1 MTDFFG
7 LRNRVAIITGAAGDI
22 GRATVELLVSH
33 GAKVLALDIN
43 PAVHSLAQ
51 KNQVMAQI
59 CDVSQEHEVISA
71 VALAQAEFGG
81 VHILIN
87 NAGKTLNKPVTETS
101 AEEWDSIMT
110 INARGYFLLCRE
122 SLKVMQPRRQ
132 GAMVNVA
139 SVVSMV
145 GMKAT
150 SAYSASKG
158 AIAQLTKVLALE
170 AAEYGIR
177 VNAIAPGVVETNILS
192 GIVEDSRA
200 TLASYGH
207 AHPLGRVAQPEEIA
221 EAIIWL
227 ASPKAS
233 FVTGTILMADGGYTA
248 Q

>member
-1 MTDFFG
+1 MADFWG
-7 LRNRVAIITGAAGDI
+7 LKNRVAIVTGAAGDI
-22 GRATVELLVSH
+22 GKASVKLLVNH
-33 GAKVLALDIN
+33 GAKVIALDID
-43 PAVHSLAQ
+43 PAVHALAQ
-51 KNQVMAQI
+51 RNQVVTQR
-59 CDVSQEHEVISA
+59 CDVSQEEEVISA

-81 VHILIN
+81 VDILIN
-87 NAGKTLNKPVTETS
+87 NAGKTLNKLATETS
-101 AEEWDSIMT
+101 VAEWDNIMT
-110 INARGYFLLCRE
+110 INARGYFLLSRE

-132 GAMVNVA
+132 GAIVNVA

-145 GMKAT
+145 GMKTTA
-150 SAYSASKG
+150 AYSASKG

-177 VNAIAPGVVETNILS
+177 VNAVAPGVVETNILS

-233 FVTGTILMADGGYTA
+233 FVTGTVLMADGGYTA

>member
-1 MTDFFG
+1 MADFFG
-7 LRNRVAIITGAAGDI
+7 LKNKVAIVTGAAGDI
-22 GRATVELLVSH
+22 GRATVHLLVSH
-33 GAKVLALDIN
+33 DAKVLALDID
-43 PAVHSLAQ
+43 PAVHALAQ
-51 KNQVMAQI
+51 RNQVVTQI
-59 CDVSQEHEVISA
+59 CDVSQEQQVISA
-71 VALAQAEFGG
+71 LTLAQAEFGG
-81 VHILIN
+81 VDILIN
-87 NAGKTLNKPVTETS
+87 NAGKTLNKLATETS
-101 AEEWDSIMT
+101 VAEWDSIMT
-110 INARGYFLLCRE
+110 INARGYFLLSRE
-122 SLKVMQPRRQ
+122 CLKVMQPRRQ
-132 GAMVNVA
+132 GAIVNVA

-170 AAEYGIR
+170 AAEYDIR
-177 VNAIAPGVVETNILS
+177 VNAVAPGVVETNILS

-221 EAIIWL
+221 QAIIWL

-233 FVTGTILMADGGYTA
+233 FVTGTVLMADGGYTA

>member
-1 MTDFFG
+1 MADFLG
-7 LRNRVAIITGAAGDI
+7 LQNRVAIVTGAAGDI
-22 GRATVELLVSH
+22 GRATVKLLVSH
-33 GAKVLALDIN
+33 KVKVLALDIN
-43 PAVHSLAQ
+43 PQVHSLIH
-51 KNQVMAQI
+51 NDQVVTHI
-59 CDVSQEHEVISA
+59 CDVSLEHEVIGA
-71 VALAQAEFGG
+71 VKLAQSAFGT
-81 VHILIN
+81 VDVLIN
-87 NAGKTLNKPVTETS
+87 NAGKTLNKRAIETS
-101 AEEWDSIMT
+101 AEEWDNIMA
-110 INARGYFLLCRE
+110 INARGYFLLARE

-132 GAMVNVA
+132 GAIVNVA

-170 AAEYGIR
+170 EAEYGIR
-177 VNAIAPGVVETNILS
+177 VNAVAPGVVETNILS

-200 TLASYGH
+200 TLSSYGH

>member
-1 MTDFFG
+1 MADFFG
-7 LRNRVAIITGAAGDI
+7 LKNKVAIVTGAAGDI
-22 GRATVELLVSH
+22 GRATVHLLVSH
-33 GAKVLALDIN
+33 GAKVLALDID
-43 PAVHSLAQ
+43 PAVHALAQ
-51 KNQVMAQI
+51 RNQVVTQI
-59 CDVSQEHEVISA
+59 CDVSQEQQVISA
-71 VALAQAEFGG
+71 LTLAQAEFGG
-81 VHILIN
+81 VDILIN
-87 NAGKTLNKPVTETS
+87 NAGKTLNKLATETS
-101 AEEWDSIMT
+101 VAEWDSIMT
-110 INARGYFLLCRE
+110 INARGYFLLSRE

-132 GAMVNVA
+132 GSIVNVA

-170 AAEYGIR
+170 AAEYDIR
-177 VNAIAPGVVETNILS
+177 VNAVAPGVVETNILS

-221 EAIIWL
+221 QAIIWL

-233 FVTGTILMADGGYTA
+233 FVTGTVLMADGGYTA

>member
-1 MTDFFG
+1 MTDSLG
-7 LRNRVAIITGAAGDI
+7 LKNRVAIVTGAAGDI
-22 GRATVELLVSH
+22 GRATVELLIGH
-33 GAKVLALDIN
+33 GAQVVALDI
-43 PAVHSLAQ
+43 AREVHSLALN
-51 KNQVMAQI
+51 NQVI
-59 CDVSQEHEVISA
+59 TRVCDVSKEHEVISS
-71 VALAQAEFGG
+71 VALARDKCGG
-81 VHILIN
+81 VDILIN
-87 NAGKTLNKPVTETS
+87 NAGKTLNKLVTETS
-101 AEEWDSIMT
+101 TQEWDSIMA

-132 GAMVNVA
+132 GAIVNVA
-139 SVVSMV
+139 SVVCTV

-150 SAYSASKG
+150 AAYSASKG
-158 AIAQLTKVLALE
+158 AIVQLTKVLALE

-177 VNAIAPGVVETNILS
+177 VNAVAPGVVETNILS

-221 EAIIWL
+221 EAILWL

-233 FVTGTILMADGGYTA
+233 FVTGTVLMADGGYTA

>member
-1 MTDFFG
+1 MTDFLG
-7 LRNRVAIITGAAGDI
+7 LKNRVAIVTGAAGDI
-22 GRATVELLVSH
+22 GRATVKLMLSH
-33 GAKVLALDIN
+33 EVKVLALDIN
-43 PAVHSLAQ
+43 PEVHSLARE
-51 KNQVMAQI
+51 NQVVTHI
-59 CDVSQEHEVISA
+59 CDVSQEQRVIDA
-71 VALAQAEFGG
+71 VKLAQAEFGG
-81 VHILIN
+81 VDILIN
-87 NAGKTLNKPVTETS
+87 NAGKTLNKLATETS
-101 AEEWDSIMT
+101 AEEWDSIMA
-110 INARGYFLLCRE
+110 INARGYFLLSRE

-132 GAMVNVA
+132 GAIVNVA

-158 AIAQLTKVLALE
+158 AIAQLSKVLALE

-177 VNAIAPGVVETNILS
+177 VNAVAPGVVETNILS

-200 TLASYGH
+200 TLSSYGH
-207 AHPLGRVAQPEEIA
+207 VHPLGRVAQPEEIA
-221 EAIIWL
+221 EAITWL

>member
-1 MTDFFG
+1 MADFLG
-7 LRNRVAIITGAAGDI
+7 LTNKVAIVTGAAGDI
-22 GRATVELLVSH
+22 GRSTVKRLVSH
-33 GAKVLALDIN
+33 DAKVLALDID
-43 PAVHSLAQ
+43 PAVHALAQ
-51 KNQVMAQI
+51 RNQVVTQI
-59 CDVSQEHEVISA
+59 CDVSQEQEVISA
-71 VALAQAEFGG
+71 LTLAQAAFGG
-81 VHILIN
+81 VDILIN
-87 NAGKTLNKPVTETS
+87 NAGKTLNKLATETS
-101 AEEWDSIMT
+101 VEEWDSIMA
-110 INARGYFLLCRE
+110 INARGYFLLSRE

-132 GAMVNVA
+132 GAIVNVA

-170 AAEYGIR
+170 AAEYDIR
-177 VNAIAPGVVETNILS
+177 VNAVAPGVVETNILS

-200 TLASYGH
+200 TLVSYGH

-233 FVTGTILMADGGYTA
+233 FVTGTVLMADGGYTA

>member
-1 MTDFFG
+1 MADFLG
-7 LRNRVAIITGAAGDI
+7 LKNKVVIVTGAAGDI
-22 GRATVELLVSH
+22 GRATVKLLVSYE
-33 GAKVLALDIN
+33 AKVLALDIN
-43 PAVHSLAQ
+43 PEVHSLAQ
-51 KNQVMAQI
+51 NNQVVTHI
-59 CDVSQEHEVISA
+59 CDVSQEYEVIGA
-71 VALAQAEFGG
+71 MKLAQAEFGG
-81 VHILIN
+81 VDVLIN
-87 NAGKTLNKPVTETS
+87 NAGKTLNKRATETS
-101 AEEWDSIMT
+101 ADEWDSIMN

-122 SLKVMQPRRQ
+122 SLKVMQPRRR
-132 GAMVNVA
+132 GAIVNVA

-177 VNAIAPGVVETNILS
+177 VNAVAPGVVETNILS

-221 EAIIWL
+221 EAITWL

-233 FVTGTILMADGGYTA
+233 FVTGTVLMADGGYTA

>member
-1 MTDFFG
+1 MADFFG
-7 LRNRVAIITGAAGDI
+7 LQNKVAIVTGAAGDI
-22 GRATVELLVSH
+22 GRSTVKHLVSH
-33 GAKVLALDIN
+33 DVKVLALDID
-43 PAVHSLAQ
+43 PAVHALAQ
-51 KNQVMAQI
+51 RNQVVTQI
-59 CDVSQEHEVISA
+59 CDVSKEQEAISA
-71 VALAQAEFGG
+71 VTLAQAEFGG
-81 VHILIN
+81 VDILIN
-87 NAGKTLNKPVTETS
+87 NAGKTLNKLATDTS
-101 AEEWDSIMT
+101 VEEWDSIMA
-110 INARGYFLLCRE
+110 INARGYFLLSRE

-132 GAMVNVA
+132 GAIVNVA

-170 AAEYGIR
+170 AAEYDIR
-177 VNAIAPGVVETNILS
+177 VNAVAPGVVETNILT

-221 EAIIWL
+221 QAIIWL

-233 FVTGTILMADGGYTA
+233 FVTGTVLIADGGYTA

>member
-1 MTDFFG
+1 MADFWG
-7 LRNRVAIITGAAGDI
+7 LKNRVAIVTGAAGDI
-22 GRATVELLVSH
+22 GKASVKLLVSH
-33 GAKVLALDIN
+33 DAKVLALDID
-43 PAVHSLAQ
+43 PAVHALAQ
-51 KNQVMAQI
+51 RNQVVTQR
-59 CDVSQEHEVISA
+59 CDVSQEEEVISA

-81 VHILIN
+81 VDILIN
-87 NAGKTLNKPVTETS
+87 NAGKTLNKLATETS
-101 AEEWDSIMT
+101 VEEWDSIMT
-110 INARGYFLLCRE
+110 INARGYFLLSRE

-132 GAMVNVA
+132 GAIVNVA

-150 SAYSASKG
+150 AAYSASKG

-177 VNAIAPGVVETNILS
+177 VNAVAPGVVETNILS

-233 FVTGTILMADGGYTA
+233 FVTGTVLMADGGYTA

>member
-1 MTDFFG
+1 MADFLG
-7 LRNRVAIITGAAGDI
+7 LTNKVAIVTGAAGDI
-22 GRATVELLVSH
+22 GRSTVKRLVSH
-33 GAKVLALDIN
+33 DAKVLALDID
-43 PAVHSLAQ
+43 PAVQALAQ
-51 KNQVMAQI
+51 RNQVVTQI
-59 CDVSQEHEVISA
+59 CDVSQEQEVISA
-71 VALAQAEFGG
+71 LTLAQSEFGG
-81 VHILIN
+81 VDILIN
-87 NAGKTLNKPVTETS
+87 NAGKTLNKLATETS
-101 AEEWDSIMT
+101 VEEWDSIMA
-110 INARGYFLLCRE
+110 INARGYFLLSRE

-132 GAMVNVA
+132 GAIVNVA

-158 AIAQLTKVLALE
+158 AIVQLTKVLALE
-170 AAEYGIR
+170 AAEYDIR
-177 VNAIAPGVVETNILS
+177 VNAVAPGVVETNILS

-233 FVTGTILMADGGYTA
+233 FVTGTVLMADGGYTA

>member
-1 MTDFFG
+1 MADFFG
-7 LRNRVAIITGAAGDI
+7 LKNKVAIVTGAAGDI
-22 GRATVELLVSH
+22 GRSTVKRLVSH
-33 GAKVLALDIN
+33 DVKVLALDID
-43 PAVHSLAQ
+43 PAVNALAQ
-51 KNQVMAQI
+51 RNQVVTQI
-59 CDVSQEHEVISA
+59 CDVSQEQEVISA
-71 VALAQAEFGG
+71 VTLAQAEFGG
-81 VHILIN
+81 VDILIN
-87 NAGKTLNKPVTETS
+87 NAGKTLNKLATDTS
-101 AEEWDSIMT
+101 VEEWDSIMT
-110 INARGYFLLCRE
+110 LNARGYFLLSRE

-132 GAMVNVA
+132 GAIVNVA

-150 SAYSASKG
+150 CAYSASKG

-170 AAEYGIR
+170 AAEYDIR
-177 VNAIAPGVVETNILS
+177 VNAVAPGVVETNILS

-233 FVTGTILMADGGYTA
+233 FVTGTVLMADGGYTA

>member
-1 MTDFFG
+1 MTDFLG
-7 LRNRVAIITGAAGDI
+7 LKNRVAIVTGAAGDI
-22 GRATVELLVSH
+22 GRATVKLMLSH
-33 GAKVLALDIN
+33 EVKVLALDIN
-43 PAVHSLAQ
+43 PEVHSLARE
-51 KNQVMAQI
+51 NQVVTHI
-59 CDVSQEHEVISA
+59 CDVSQEQKVIDA
-71 VALAQAEFGG
+71 VKLAQAEFGG
-81 VHILIN
+81 VDILIN
-87 NAGKTLNKPVTETS
+87 NAGKTLNKLATETS
-101 AEEWDSIMT
+101 AEEWDSIMA
-110 INARGYFLLCRE
+110 INARGYFLLSRE

-132 GAMVNVA
+132 GAIVNVA

-158 AIAQLTKVLALE
+158 AIAQLSKVLALE

-177 VNAIAPGVVETNILS
+177 VNAVAPGVVETNILS

-200 TLASYGH
+200 TLSSYGH
-207 AHPLGRVAQPEEIA
+207 VHPLGRVAQPEEIA
-221 EAIIWL
+221 EAITWL

>member
-1 MTDFFG
+1 MADFFG
-7 LRNRVAIITGAAGDI
+7 LKNKVAIVTGAAGDI
-22 GRATVELLVSH
+22 GRATVHLLVSH
-33 GAKVLALDIN
+33 DAKVLALDID
-43 PAVHSLAQ
+43 PAVHALAQ
-51 KNQVMAQI
+51 HNQVVTQI
-59 CDVSQEHEVISA
+59 CDVSQEQQVISA
-71 VALAQAEFGG
+71 LTLAQAEFGG
-81 VHILIN
+81 VDILIN
-87 NAGKTLNKPVTETS
+87 NAGKTLNKLATETS
-101 AEEWDSIMT
+101 VAEWDSIMT
-110 INARGYFLLCRE
+110 INARGYFLLSRE

-132 GAMVNVA
+132 GAIVNVA

-170 AAEYGIR
+170 AAEYDIR
-177 VNAIAPGVVETNILS
+177 VNAVAPGVVETNILS

-221 EAIIWL
+221 QAIIWL

-233 FVTGTILMADGGYTA
+233 FVTGTVLMADGGYTA

>member
-1 MTDFFG
+1 MADFLG
-7 LRNRVAIITGAAGDI
+7 LANRVAIVTGAAGDI
-22 GRATVELLVSH
+22 GKATVKLLVSH
-33 GAKVLALDIN
+33 GAKVIALDID
-43 PAVHSLAQ
+43 PAVRALAQ
-51 KNQVMAQI
+51 RNQVATQR
-59 CDVSQEHEVISA
+59 CDVSQEEEVISA

-81 VHILIN
+81 VDILIN
-87 NAGKTLNKPVTETS
+87 NAGKTLNKLATETS
-101 AEEWDSIMT
+101 VEEWDNIMS
-110 INARGYFLLCRE
+110 INARGYFLLSRE
-122 SLKVMQPRRQ
+122 SLKVIQPRRQ
-132 GAMVNVA
+132 GAIVNVA

-145 GMKAT
+145 GLKTTA
-150 SAYSASKG
+150 AYSASKG

-177 VNAIAPGVVETNILS
+177 VNAVAPGVVETNILS

-207 AHPLGRVAQPEEIA
+207 VHPLGRVAQPEEIA

-233 FVTGTILMADGGYTA
+233 FVTGTVLMADGGYTA

>member
-1 MTDFFG
+1 MADFLG
-7 LRNRVAIITGAAGDI
+7 LTNKVAIVTGAAGDI
-22 GRATVELLVSH
+22 GRSTVKRLVSH
-33 GAKVLALDIN
+33 DAKVLALDID
-43 PAVHSLAQ
+43 PAVHALAQ
-51 KNQVMAQI
+51 RNQVVTQI
-59 CDVSQEHEVISA
+59 CDVSQEQEVISA
-71 VALAQAEFGG
+71 LTLAQAAFGG
-81 VHILIN
+81 VDILIN
-87 NAGKTLNKPVTETS
+87 NAGKTLNKLATETS
-101 AEEWDSIMT
+101 VEEWDSIMA
-110 INARGYFLLCRE
+110 INARGYFLLSRE

-132 GAMVNVA
+132 GAIVNVA

-158 AIAQLTKVLALE
+158 AIVQLTKVLALE
-170 AAEYGIR
+170 AAEYDIR
-177 VNAIAPGVVETNILS
+177 VNAVAPGVVETNILS

-221 EAIIWL
+221 QAIIWL

-233 FVTGTILMADGGYTA
+233 FVTGTVLMADGGYTA

>member
-1 MTDFFG
+1 MTDFLG
-7 LRNRVAIITGAAGDI
+7 LKNRVAIVTGAAGDI
-22 GRATVELLVSH
+22 GRATVKLMLSH
-33 GAKVLALDIN
+33 EVKVLALDIN
-43 PAVHSLAQ
+43 PEVHSLARE
-51 KNQVMAQI
+51 NQVVTHI
-59 CDVSQEHEVISA
+59 CDVSQEQKVIDA
-71 VALAQAEFGG
+71 VKLAQAEFGG
-81 VHILIN
+81 VDILIN
-87 NAGKTLNKPVTETS
+87 NAGKTLNKLATETS
-101 AEEWDSIMT
+101 AEEWDSIMA
-110 INARGYFLLCRE
+110 INARGYFLLSRE

-132 GAMVNVA
+132 GAIVNVA

-150 SAYSASKG
+150 SVYSASKG

-177 VNAIAPGVVETNILS
+177 VNAVAPGVVETNILS

-200 TLASYGH
+200 TLSSYGH
-207 AHPLGRVAQPEEIA
+207 VHPLGRVAQPEEIA
-221 EAIIWL
+221 EAITWL

>member
-1 MTDFFG
+1 MADFFG
-7 LRNRVAIITGAAGDI
+7 LKNKVGIVTGAAGDI
-22 GRATVELLVSH
+22 GRATVHLLVSH
-33 GAKVLALDIN
+33 DAKVLALDIN
-43 PAVHSLAQ
+43 PAVHALAQ
-51 KNQVMAQI
+51 HNQVVTQI
-59 CDVSQEHEVISA
+59 CDVSQEQQVISA
-71 VALAQAEFGG
+71 LTLAQAEFGG
-81 VHILIN
+81 VDILIN
-87 NAGKTLNKPVTETS
+87 NAGKTLNKLATETS
-101 AEEWDSIMT
+101 VAEWDSIMT
-110 INARGYFLLCRE
+110 INARGYFLLSRE

-132 GAMVNVA
+132 GAIVNVA

-170 AAEYGIR
+170 AAEYDIR
-177 VNAIAPGVVETNILS
+177 VNAVAPGVVETNILS

-221 EAIIWL
+221 QAIIWL

-233 FVTGTILMADGGYTA
+233 FVTGTVLMADGGYTA

>member
-1 MTDFFG
+1 MADFLG
-7 LRNRVAIITGAAGDI
+7 LANRVAIVTGAAGDI
-22 GRATVELLVSH
+22 GKASVKLLVSH
-33 GAKVLALDIN
+33 GVKVLALDID
-43 PAVHSLAQ
+43 PAVHALAQ
-51 KNQVMAQI
+51 RNQVATQR
-59 CDVSQEHEVISA
+59 CDVSQEEEVISA

-81 VHILIN
+81 VDILIN
-87 NAGKTLNKPVTETS
+87 NAGKTLNKLATETS
-101 AEEWDSIMT
+101 VEEWDNIMT
-110 INARGYFLLCRE
+110 INARGYFLLSRE

-132 GAMVNVA
+132 GAIVNVA

-145 GMKAT
+145 GMKTTA
-150 SAYSASKG
+150 AYSASKG

-177 VNAIAPGVVETNILS
+177 VNAVAPGVVETNILS

-233 FVTGTILMADGGYTA
+233 FVTGTVLMADGGYTA

>member
-1 MTDFFG
+1 MADFFG
-7 LRNRVAIITGAAGDI
+7 LKNKVAIVTGAAGDI
-22 GRATVELLVSH
+22 GRATVHLLVSH

-43 PAVHSLAQ
+43 PAVHALAQ
-51 KNQVMAQI
+51 RNQVATQI
-59 CDVSQEHEVISA
+59 CDVSQEQEVISA
-71 VALAQAEFGG
+71 LTLAQAEFGG
-81 VHILIN
+81 VDILIN
-87 NAGKTLNKPVTETS
+87 NAGKTLNKLATETS
-101 AEEWDSIMT
+101 VAEWDSIMA
-110 INARGYFLLCRE
+110 INARGYFLLSRE

-132 GAMVNVA
+132 GAIVNVA

-170 AAEYGIR
+170 AAEYDIR
-177 VNAIAPGVVETNILS
+177 VNAVAPGVVETNILS
-192 GIVEDSRA
+192 SIVEDSRA

-221 EAIIWL
+221 QAIIWL

-233 FVTGTILMADGGYTA
+233 FVTGTVLMADGGYTA

>member
-1 MTDFFG
+1 MADFLG
-7 LRNRVAIITGAAGDI
+7 LKNRVAIVTGAAGDI
-22 GRATVELLVSH
+22 GRATVKLMLSH
-33 GAKVLALDIN
+33 EVKVLALDIN
-43 PAVHSLAQ
+43 PEVHSLARE
-51 KNQVMAQI
+51 NQVVTHI
-59 CDVSQEHEVISA
+59 CDVSQEQKVIDA
-71 VALAQAEFGG
+71 VKFAQAEFGG
-81 VHILIN
+81 VDILIN
-87 NAGKTLNKPVTETS
+87 NAGKTLNKLATETS
-101 AEEWDSIMT
+101 AEEWDSIMA
-110 INARGYFLLCRE
+110 INARGYFLLSRE

-132 GAMVNVA
+132 GAIVNVA

-177 VNAIAPGVVETNILS
+177 VNAVAPGVVETNILS

-200 TLASYGH
+200 TLSSYGH
-207 AHPLGRVAQPEEIA
+207 VHPLGRVAQPEEIA
-221 EAIIWL
+221 EAITWL

>member
-1 MTDFFG
+1 MADFFG
-7 LRNRVAIITGAAGDI
+7 LKNKVAIVTGAAGDI
-22 GRATVELLVSH
+22 GRATVHLLVSH
-33 GAKVLALDIN
+33 DAKVLALDIN
-43 PAVHSLAQ
+43 PAVHALAQ
-51 KNQVMAQI
+51 RNQVVTQI
-59 CDVSQEHEVISA
+59 CDVRQEQEVISA
-71 VALAQAEFGG
+71 LTLAQAEFGG
-81 VHILIN
+81 VDILIN
-87 NAGKTLNKPVTETS
+87 NAGKTLNKLATETS
-101 AEEWDSIMT
+101 VAEWDSIMT
-110 INARGYFLLCRE
+110 INARGYFLLSRE

-132 GAMVNVA
+132 GAIVNVA

-170 AAEYGIR
+170 AAEYDIR
-177 VNAIAPGVVETNILS
+177 VNAVAPGVVETNILS

-221 EAIIWL
+221 QAIIWL

-233 FVTGTILMADGGYTA
+233 FVTGTVLMADGGYTA

>member
-1 MTDFFG
+1 MADIFG
-7 LRNRVAIITGAAGDI
+7 LKNRVAIVTGAAGDI
-22 GRATVELLVSH
+22 GKATVELLVSH
-33 GAKVLALDIN
+33 DARVLALDID
-43 PAVHSLAQ
+43 PAVHALAQ
-51 KNQVMAQI
+51 RNQVVAQR
-59 CDVSQEHEVISA
+59 CDVSQEDEVISA
-71 VALAQAEFGG
+71 VTLAQAEFGG
-81 VHILIN
+81 VDILIN
-87 NAGKTLNKPVTETS
+87 NAGKTLNKLATETS
-101 AEEWDSIMT
+101 VEEWDNIMT
-110 INARGYFLLCRE
+110 INARGYFLLSRE
-122 SLKVMQPRRQ
+122 SLKAMQPRRQ
-132 GAMVNVA
+132 GAIVNVA

-150 SAYSASKG
+150 AAYSASKG

-170 AAEYGIR
+170 VAEYGIR
-177 VNAIAPGVVETNILS
+177 VNAVAPGVVETNILS

-233 FVTGTILMADGGYTA
+233 FVTGTVLMADGGYTA

>member
-1 MTDFFG
+1 MSDFLG
-7 LRNRVAIITGAAGDI
+7 LQNRVAIVTGAAGDI
-22 GRATVELLVSH
+22 GKATVKLLISH
-33 GAKVLALDIN
+33 KVKVLALDID
-43 PAVHSLAQ
+43 PAVQTLALN
-51 KNQVMAQI
+51 NQVMTRI
-59 CDVSQEHEVISA
+59 CDVSQEQEVISA
-71 VALAQAEFGG
+71 VALAQAEWGG
-81 VHILIN
+81 VDILIN
-87 NAGKTLNKPVTETS
+87 NAGKTLNKLATETS
-101 AEEWDSIMT
+101 VEEWDSIMT
-110 INARGYFLLCRE
+110 INARGYFLMSRE
-122 SLKVMQPRRQ
+122 SLKIMQPRRQ
-132 GAMVNVA
+132 GAIVNVA
-139 SVVSMV
+139 SVVSTV

-177 VNAIAPGVVETNILS
+177 VNAVAPGVVETNILS

-227 ASPKAS
+227 ASSKAS
-233 FVTGTILMADGGYTA
+233 FVTGTVLMADGGYTA

>member
-1 MTDFFG
+1 MADFFG
-7 LRNRVAIITGAAGDI
+7 LKNKVAIVTGAAGDI
-22 GRATVELLVSH
+22 GRATVKLLVSH
-33 GAKVLALDIN
+33 EAKVLALDIN
-43 PAVHSLAQ
+43 PAVHALAQ
-51 KNQVMAQI
+51 RNQVVTQI

-71 VALAQAEFGG
+71 VAFAQAEFGG
-81 VHILIN
+81 VDILIN
-87 NAGKTLNKPVTETS
+87 NAGKTLNKLATKTS
-101 AEEWDSIMT
+101 VAEWDSIMT
-110 INARGYFLLCRE
+110 INARGYFILSRE

-132 GAMVNVA
+132 GAIVNVA

-145 GMKAT
+145 GMKTT

-170 AAEYGIR
+170 AAEYAIR
-177 VNAIAPGVVETNILS
+177 VNAVAPGVVETNILS

-233 FVTGTILMADGGYTA
+233 FVTGTVLMADGGYTA

>member
-1 MTDFFG
+1 MADFFG
-7 LRNRVAIITGAAGDI
+7 LKNKVAIVTGAAGDI
-22 GRATVELLVSH
+22 GRATVHLLVSH
-33 GAKVLALDIN
+33 DAKVLALDIN
-43 PAVHSLAQ
+43 PAVHALAQ
-51 KNQVMAQI
+51 RNQVVTQI
-59 CDVSQEHEVISA
+59 CDVSQEQEVISA
-71 VALAQAEFGG
+71 LTLAQAEFGG
-81 VHILIN
+81 VDILIN
-87 NAGKTLNKPVTETS
+87 NAGKTLNKLATETS
-101 AEEWDSIMT
+101 VAEWDSIMT
-110 INARGYFLLCRE
+110 INARGYFLLSRE

-132 GAMVNVA
+132 GAIVNVA

-170 AAEYGIR
+170 AAEYDIR
-177 VNAIAPGVVETNILS
+177 VNAVAPGVVETNILS

-221 EAIIWL
+221 QAIIWL

-233 FVTGTILMADGGYTA
+233 FVTGTVLMADGGYTA